1 MGFLADTL
9 KRLTSRYLKA
19 PYSNMGKLFSIV
31 SIQIED
37 VRRTLEK
44 IEQSRDVDQAIG
56 ASLDRIGRNVG
67 QARGNSPDIDYRK
80 WIKTKII
87 ANRSR
92 GDIET
97 INEVLDVLMGA
108 AYLGVQEAWS
118 YTEYHHEPAALV
130 IREKD
135 LADYIEKEYEEY
147 FDVPLYLNGEFTL
160 SGVKQLNGGFVY
172 DAVETLPQRIESMR
186 MMKEIA
192 KRIISGGVRVY
203 WETPV
208 SVVSGITLTHDVRP
222 GGAVSPENINKID
235 HQASMLEIV
244 HISGFS
250 KANQLDGFYRLHG
263 EAFLDGEKDFLVHKV
278 EIREVSA

>member
-1 MGFLADTL
+1 MVFLADTL
-9 KRLTSRYLKA
+9 KRLTSRYLKT
-19 PYSNMGKLFSIV
+19 PYSNIGKIFNIV
-31 SIQIED
+31 SIQIEEA
-37 VRRTLEK
+37 RRTLDK
-44 IEQSRDVDQAIG
+44 IEQCRDVDQAVG

-80 WIKTKII
+80 LIKTKII

-97 INEVLDVLMGA
+97 INEVLDVLMGE
-108 AYLGVQEAWS
+108 AYLGVQEAWNHAG
-118 YTEYHHEPAALV
+118 YHNEPAALV

-208 SVVSGITLTHDVRP
+208 SVVSGISLTHDVRP
-222 GGAVSPENINKID
+222 GGAVTPKNANKIQ
-235 HQASMLEIV
+235 HQPSMLEIV
-244 HISGFS
+244 HVSGFS
-250 KANQLDGFYRLHG
+250 KTNRLDGFYTLNG
-263 EAFLDGEKDFLVHKV
+263 EAFLNGEKDFLIHKV